1 MSRRPHPNPRRGIIR
16 AAIAVV
22 ILVLLLLLAIIIVS
36 SFSAQT
42 VKAPS
47 VQPTPGP
54 LPTPIRTV
62 KPGPSVGPTRKPG
75 PTVGPTRKRAKYD
88 VGWNHAPVKRNSA
101 AERAPAHVLSILATR
116 RAASNT
122 DTPARQW
129 RTAFTI
135 NTVDPAHSV
144 LWVRSL
150 HSARAMQVRNVDS
163 LIQPVWAPSGDRFL
177 FVRVAATVTYP
188 GERWSLNR
196 FDLRS
201 GRAVSLT
208 SAVAMNL
215 APLGWQGSRALY
227 ATASATDTSIYA
239 VRQGHVSFVSIL
251 IPQPLVT
258 AIMSP
263 DAHYVAFAA
272 PTNCSYCTLDIFDLQ
287 SQSLWIGPSGLP
299 DEHHLA
305 WTADS
310 QKLAT
315 VLKGRVAA
323 IDVDSHQIRL
333 YGGSA
338 SLERAWADD
347 PTARADATG
356 VTLFDPV
363 TGGHYR
369 STPTG

>member
-1 MSRRPHPNPRRGIIR
+1 MSRRPHPNPQRGIIR

-22 ILVLLLLLAIIIVS
+22 ILVLLLLLAIIAVS

-54 LPTPIRTV
+54 LPTPIRTI
-62 KPGPSVGPTRKPG
+62 KPG

-88 VGWNHAPVKRNSA
+88 IGWNQVRVEENSV
-101 AERAPAHVLSILATR
+101 AERAPAHVLPILATR
-116 RAASNT
+116 RATSNT
-122 DTPARQW
+122 HTPPRRW

-144 LWVRSL
+144 LLVRSP
-150 HSARAMQVRNVDS
+150 HSARAMRVHNVDS
-163 LIQPVWAPSGDRFL
+163 LIQPVWDPSGDRFL

-208 SAVAMNL
+208 SVVALNL
-215 APLGWQGSRALY
+215 TPLGWQGSRALY
-227 ATASATDTSIYA
+227 ATASTTDTSVYA
-239 VRQGHVSFVSIL
+239 VQQGHVSFVSIL
-251 IPQPLVT
+251 MPQPLVT

-310 QKLAT
+310 RKLVT
-315 VLKGRVAA
+315 VLKRRVATV
-323 IDVDSHQIRL
+323 DVNSHEIRL
-333 YGGSA
+333 FGGSA
-338 SLERAWADD
+338 ALEPAWADH
-347 PTARADATG
+347 PTAHVEATA
-356 VTLFDPV
+356 VTVSDPV

-369 STPTG
+369 STAAE

>member
-16 AAIAVV
+16 AAVAVV
-22 ILVLLLLLAIIIVS
+22 ILVLLLLVAVVVVS

-42 VKAPS
+42 VKAPT

-62 KPGPSVGPTRKPG
+62 KPGP
-75 PTVGPTRKRAKYD
+75 TVSPTRKRAKYD
-88 VGWNHAPVKRNSA
+88 VGWNQLSVKKRSV
-101 AERAPAHVLSILATR
+101 AEQAPAHVLPILATR
-116 RAASNT
+116 RAAGHT
-122 DTPARQW
+122 HARARQW
-129 RTAFTI
+129 RTVFAI

-150 HSARAMQVRNVDS
+150 HSARAIPVHNVDS
-163 LIQPVWAPSGDRFL
+163 LIQPVWASAGNRFL

-188 GERWSLNR
+188 GERWTLNQ

-201 GRAVSLT
+201 GRAVSLAN
-208 SAVAMNL
+208 AVAMNL
-215 APLGWQGSRALY
+215 TPLGWQGSRALY
-227 ATASATDTSIYA
+227 ATASTTDTSIYA

-263 DAHYVAFAA
+263 DARYVAFAA

-287 SQSLWIGPSGLP
+287 SQSLWIGPTGLP

-305 WTADS
+305 WTADG
-310 QKLAT
+310 QKLVT
-315 VLKGRVAA
+315 VLKRRVATV
-323 IDVDSHQIRL
+323 DVNSHEIRL

-338 SLERAWADD
+338 ALERAWADG
-347 PTARADATG
+347 PTARVDAAA

-363 TGGHYR
+363 TGAHYR
-369 STPTG
+369 STPTR